1 MYLRKNLTRQKEDT
15 SEHVRLPTCT
25 HFSPSIA
32 LFSRFV
38 LGLVGSVHSAY
49 LIGSMHMHT
58 FPYIVH
64 IANHHVFNVVSLF
77 TRRISICL
85 FCSTQSCVGQL
96 MILRDLWYW
105 KIGIRTFSILF
116 SNWRSGTSDLSSSL
130 HNNKSLAVL
139 LLLIF
144 VHAKWR

>member
-1 MYLRKNLTRQKEDT
+1 MLCVFAQGGKKKIHPSTLDCP
-15 SEHVRLPTCT
+15 HVHISLPRS
-25 HFSPSIA
+25 HFFP
-32 LFSRFV
+32 FC
-38 LGLVGSVHSAY
+38 VGSGWLCSFCAY

-64 IANHHVFNVVSLF
+64 IANHHVFNVASLF

-96 MILRDLWYW
+96 MILRVLWYW

-144 VHAKWR
+144 VHAKWE